1 MRQYLL
7 EPAQDGYQFTHDLVR
22 EAIYNNIAPALRQSL
37 HQQIGAL
44 LADDPAQVR
53 ARAYH
58 VEAAGE
64 METATSTWLS
74 TCVTLYQQIGEQDMA
89 SHAYTDAK
97 LAFDKAL
104 ALATNLPIDTKLTI
118 YLQLI
123 RACEVTGDQAEQE
136 AALKVALPLAKS
148 HDDPAL
154 LIPLLMEQGYFEMKQ
169 GAYDAA
175 ETSLRDA
182 LALAESTNDVATQGT
197 IQERLGDM
205 ALRLG
210 ENVRAVELFETA
222 VTLAQ
227 QTNNLPLEARSLD
240 GIGYALCQHSRPLTE
255 YAPYFEKA
263 IALHQQSGNP
273 FDEARTLVSYFS
285 TLQNGGAWDRVLN
298 MANDVIAAQQA
309 IDYRRGEA
317 IAYQAYGLAAGQLG
331 DYVLADDSLN
341 KALAGFNAVGEPLG
355 ATIAT
360 TVLGSMA
367 HRQGKVEAATA
378 YFKDALALARQM
390 ESRLFIAMAQRDW
403 SSLLVE
409 NGEWET
415 AVSLLQEAILT
426 WIEQQDKLSQCR
438 CETLLGLAY
447 VGLGKLDEA
456 RTQAQAGWD
465 AFQEFDKI
473 FGEERELW
481 LWDLAQLCE
490 KVGMVEETAV
500 LVRAAYNELQTHAH
514 IIEDHAIRH
523 RFFANVPPNRAI
535 VKAYDQ
541 QENIQR
547 TQQVSL
553 AHKDVPLGRS
563 LTTDDLI
570 AVYWTI
576 LAPEDEAIANK
587 TERRRVQLKRLL
599 AEAAAKNATPTDD
612 DLATALNVSRRTIL
626 RDMQKLADADSLLRT
641 RGRG

>member
-1 MRQYLL
+1 
-7 EPAQDGYQFTHDLVR
+7 
-22 EAIYNNIAPALRQSL
+22 
-37 HQQIGAL
+37 
-44 LADDPAQVR
+44 
-53 ARAYH
+53 
-58 VEAAGE
+58 
-64 METATSTWLS
+64 
-74 TCVTLYQQIGEQDMA
+74 MA

-104 ALATNLPIDTKLTI
+104 ALATDMPAAAQLAI

-148 HDDPAL
+148 HGDPAL

-175 ETSLRDA
+175 EACLRDA

-222 VTLAQ
+222 VTIAQ

-240 GIGYALCQHSRPLTE
+240 GIGYALCQHSRPLAE

-263 IALHQQSGNP
+263 IALHKQSGNP

-285 TLQNGGAWDRVLN
+285 TLQNGGAWDRVLR
-298 MANDVIAAQQA
+298 MADDVIAAQQA

-331 DYVLADDSLN
+331 DYALADDSLN

-409 NGEWET
+409 KGEWET
-415 AVSLLQEAILT
+415 AVTLLEEAIAI
-426 WIEQQDKLSQCR
+426 WIEQSDKLSQCR

-456 RTQAQAGWD
+456 HTQAQAGWD

-563 LTTDDLI
+563 LTADDLI
-570 AVYWTI
+570 AVNWTI
-576 LAPEDEAIANK
+576 LAPEDEAISNK
-587 TERRRVQLKRLL
+587 TERRQAQLKRLL
-599 AEAAAKNATPTDD
+599 TEAAAQNATPTDD
-612 DLATALNVSRRTIL
+612 DLATTLNVSRRTII
-626 RDMQKLADADSLLRT
+626 RDMQALAASGSTWQT

>member
-1 MRQYLL
+1 MAVFGKLGAECTLRVLPLVPLAREDVLQLLPPAKQADVDEVLAGTGGNPYFLTEVLFSLSHGGEAYRETAVSRASTLPNIAQTALQAAAVIGKQVPYRVWAALVELTPLQLAQVSEHLVRQYLL
-7 EPAQDGYQFTHDLVR
+7 EPAVDGYQFTHDLVR
-22 EAIYNNIAPALRQSL
+22 DAIYNNIAPALRQSL

-123 RACEVTGDQAEQE
+123 RACEVTGDQSEQQD
-136 AALKVALPLAKS
+136 ALKVALLLAKS

-175 ETSLRDA
+175 ESSLREA

-390 ESRLFIAMAQRDW
+390 SR
-403 SSLLVE
+403 VY
-409 NGEWET
+409 
-415 AVSLLQEAILT
+415 
-426 WIEQQDKLSQCR
+426 LSRWRSGIGVVCWWR
-438 CETLLGLAY
+438 MGSGKRPYLYCKKRFSPGL
-447 VGLGKLDEA
+447 
-456 RTQAQAGWD
+456 
-465 AFQEFDKI
+465 
-473 FGEERELW
+473 
-481 LWDLAQLCE
+481 
-490 KVGMVEETAV
+490 
-500 LVRAAYNELQTHAH
+500 N
-514 IIEDHAIRH
+514 
-523 RFFANVPPNRAI
+523 NRI
-535 VKAYDQ
+535 
-541 QENIQR
+541 N
-547 TQQVSL
+547 S
-553 AHKDVPLGRS
+553 
-563 LTTDDLI
+563 
-570 AVYWTI
+570 
-576 LAPEDEAIANK
+576 
-587 TERRRVQLKRLL
+587 
-599 AEAAAKNATPTDD
+599 
-612 DLATALNVSRRTIL
+612 LNVVVRRCWGWHM
-626 RDMQKLADADSLLRT
+626 RD
-641 RGRG
+641 